1 MAAPNPSRL
10 DANQVL
16 QGAYDE
22 SSGRL
27 RTDAEATIVNAEI
40 DVELSSLTDSV
51 AIGDL
56 QGNIL
61 DINVDGSAN
70 TIQLNSLLN
79 FKFDSIFPTYPSGT
93 VEVYTYKNLGSIV
106 GVITVSYVDASKNE
120 IISIVR
126 V

>member
-1 MAAPNPSRL
+1 MPTPLPSRL

-22 SSGRL
+22 ASGRL

-40 DVELSSLTDSV
+40 DVQLDSLTDSV

-56 QGNIL
+56 TGNIL
-61 DINVDGSAN
+61 DINTDGSAN

-79 FKFDSIFPTYPSGT
+79 FKFDSIYPTYPSST
-93 VEVYTYKNLGSIV
+93 VEVYTYRNLGVIV
-106 GVITVSYVDASKNE
+106 GVITVTYVDSSKNE
-120 IISIVR
+120 ITSIVR